1 MRKKRFEKIIFALLM
16 LLPLILFAVW
26 LLCCIVK
33 NNNGSFDLT
42 SSNAYEMMLSF
53 VSNGVAVGPI
63 SDAIKYFFGIFG
75 VNEIISLAISM
86 YVQYVV
92 LIELVHIIYD
102 IVIFIPRALRVI
114 LEKVIKE

>member
-1 MRKKRFEKIIFALLM
+1 MRKKRFEKIIFTILM
-16 LLPLILFAVW
+16 LLPLILFGVW
-26 LLCCIVK
+26 LLCGVVK

-53 VSNGVAVGPI
+53 VSNGVEVGFV

-75 VNEIISLAISM
+75 VNNAIALSISM
-86 YVQYVV
+86 YVQYIV

-102 IVIFIPRALRVI
+102 VVIFIPRCVRSILERVI
-114 LEKVIKE
+114 RE